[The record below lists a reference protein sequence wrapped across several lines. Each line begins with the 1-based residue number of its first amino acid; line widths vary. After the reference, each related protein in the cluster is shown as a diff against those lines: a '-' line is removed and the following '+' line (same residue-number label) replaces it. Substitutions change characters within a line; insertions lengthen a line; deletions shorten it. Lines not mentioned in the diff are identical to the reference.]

1 MLTGKHYN
9 KNCSS
14 QPRGVSGLS
23 WGVSGS
29 VLLLYMESLHS
40 VHCKMQV
47 CVEPRVQWVHTAHGP
62 AGVETSQLCYGDFA
76 LVSVYFIFRNLLLLV
91 IGAIDLTPALKRQRQ
106 VDLSQVYRGSSRT
119 ADFQRNPVLKK
130 TKKKKNQNQSK
141 DQKPSRKTPNS
152 IALFLPFG
160 APVGPICDLKGLE
173 AWIFPLSQLCC
184 LSTYIISLHACSF
197 P

>member
-1 MLTGKHYN
+1 LGG
-9 KNCSS
+9 
-14 QPRGVSGLS
+14 RD
-23 WGVSGS
+23 
-29 VLLLYMESLHS
+29 
-40 VHCKMQV
+40 
-47 CVEPRVQWVHTAHGP
+47 RR
-62 AGVETSQLCYGDFA
+62 
-76 LVSVYFIFRNLLLLV
+76 IFEFEANL
-91 IGAIDLTPALKRQRQ
+91 
-106 VDLSQVYRGSSRT
+106 VYRVSSRT
-119 ADFQRNPVLKK
+119 ARATQKNPVLKK